1 MPAPRRR
8 NGFRRVAPLLLALLL
23 AGCASAEAPPPDS
36 FYRLELED
44 PGRRYGTPLL
54 EGTLEVARFDAD
66 GLLAQRPVI
75 FRTAGPAL
83 RQYNYHYW
91 AEAPA
96 LMLQDA
102 FVAALRTAGVAA
114 RVVTPEL
121 RQIPDYRLVGKVK
134 RLQYEPEARPPVV
147 KVALELGLLRDRD
160 GRLLLL
166 ETYRGEQRTDQS
178 TVASAVT
185 AFQAALTDLAARFLD
200 DLAEAARRDATA
212 S

>member
-1 MPAPRRR
+1 MPLRRHR
-8 NGFRRVAPLLLALLL
+8 SGLWRVAPLLLALLL
-23 AGCASAEAPPPDS
+23 AGCATAEAPPPDS

-54 EGTLEVARFDAD
+54 DGALEVARLDAD

-75 FRTAGPAL
+75 YRTSGPAL

-102 FVAALRTAGVAA
+102 FVAALRTAGAAA
-114 RVVTPEL
+114 RVVTPAL

-134 RLQYEPEARPPVV
+134 RLQYEPEAQPPVV
-147 KVALELGLLRDRD
+147 KVALELGVVRDRD

-166 ETYRGEQRTDQS
+166 ETYRAERRTAQP
-178 TVASAVT
+178 TVAGAVT

-200 DLAEAARRDATA
+200 DLAEAARRDAAA